1 MSVGGVSVGIEDVST
16 ENTESVFY
24 PNPCNGV
31 LYVDSASD
39 SDMDVYSLSGSRM
52 MSVKIEEGTNTM
64 DVSHLASG
72 MYIVRIGGKPTN

>member
-1 MSVGGVSVGIEDVST
+1 M
-16 ENTESVFY
+16 
-24 PNPCNGV
+24 

-72 MYIVRIGGKPTN
+72 MYIVRIGGKTDKLIVR